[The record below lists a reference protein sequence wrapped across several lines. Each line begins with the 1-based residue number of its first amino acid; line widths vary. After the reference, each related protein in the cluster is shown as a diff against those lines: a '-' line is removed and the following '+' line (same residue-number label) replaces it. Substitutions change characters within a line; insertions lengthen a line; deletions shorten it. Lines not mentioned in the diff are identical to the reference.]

1 VTDVFYRWNLWA
13 GVVKTLKATS
23 GGLSMEFKFETKY
36 DQKAFTT
43 MARTLRKT
51 VRRKRSRKSHV
62 FGWIVV
68 TLALLLVFAGEG
80 GFVLNMKSVLTLA
93 VAAIM
98 ILTLIWEDAING
110 YVALKRTLPGTDRST
125 CTFYEDG
132 YISVTDMGKT
142 EWSYEKPMMI
152 AESGNYFV
160 FIFSNSHAQLYD
172 KRAISGGTVEEFRA
186 FIEEKTGKKLVEA

>member
-1 VTDVFYRWNLWA
+1 
-13 GVVKTLKATS
+13 
-23 GGLSMEFKFETKY
+23 MEFIFETKY

-110 YVALKRTLPGTDRST
+110 YVALKRTLPGTDRS
-125 CTFYEDG
+125 
-132 YISVTDMGKT
+132 M
-142 EWSYEKPMMI
+142 
-152 AESGNYFV
+152 
-160 FIFSNSHAQLYD
+160 
-172 KRAISGGTVEEFRA
+172 
-186 FIEEKTGKKLVEA
+186 